1 MYDNIKILKLRF
13 LLKAFDKIQL
23 PEYTGSTFRGAFGYA
38 FKNATCIMRKERLCE
53 NCIVKLSCSYYS
65 FFESPLPETISEDKL
80 KFLKL
85 SNVKKIPHP
94 FIFEPDIKQ
103 KRILNK
109 DDLFFFDLILFGK
122 ANEYYP
128 YFIFSIIEMGKKGI
142 GINRGKYVLEKVLN
156 FVNDSKTELIFDSG
170 SNVLSKINNY
180 FVPLNQNITEDI
192 IKLNF
197 ITPLRLQ
204 QEGKLVNN
212 PDFKILIINLIRKIS
227 AMLFFHYNYDFD
239 ADYIKQSRELIEK
252 SGSIQTLESNL
263 KWYSWER
270 WSNRQKTKMNLG
282 GLVGEISFQGNLSPF
297 SELINL
303 GKYFHVGK
311 NTVFGLGKYLIK

>member
-1 MYDNIKILKLRF
+1 MYNNIKILKLRF
-13 LLKAFDKIQL
+13 LLKATDKIQL
-23 PEYTGSTFRGAFGYA
+23 PQYTGSTFRGAFGYA
-38 FKNATCIMRKERLCE
+38 FKKATCIMRKERLCE

-65 FFESPLPETISEDKL
+65 FFESPLPETLPENKL

-103 KRILNK
+103 KRVLNK
-109 DDLFFFDLILFGK
+109 DEIFFFDLLLFGK

-142 GINRGKYVLEKVLN
+142 GVNRGKYVLEKVLN
-156 FVNDSKTELIFDSG
+156 FVNDNETEIIFDSDT
-170 SNVLSKINNY
+170 NVLSKINNH
-180 FVPLNQNITEDI
+180 FEIAEQDIDKDI
-192 IKLNF
+192 IKLSF

-204 QEGKLVNN
+204 QEGKLVNE
-212 PDFKILIINLIRKIS
+212 PDFKILIINLVRKIS

-239 ADYIKQSRELIEK
+239 SDYIEYSKELIEK
-252 SGSIQTLESNL
+252 SKSIQTLDSSL
-263 KWYSWER
+263 KWFSWER

-282 GLVGEISFQGNLSPF
+282 GLVGDISFQGNLSPF
-297 SELINL
+297 SDIINL